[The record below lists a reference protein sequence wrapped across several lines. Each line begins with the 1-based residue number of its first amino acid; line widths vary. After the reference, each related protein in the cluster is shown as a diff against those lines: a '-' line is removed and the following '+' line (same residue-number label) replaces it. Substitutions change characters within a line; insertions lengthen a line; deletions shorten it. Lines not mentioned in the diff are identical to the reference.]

1 MNEMSDNLA
10 QQDLE
15 LFLGVV
21 KLSAYL
27 SHRGGMM
34 KRKEKSSSSKTEK
47 IAIGCAHN
55 SSHSIK
61 HCVRSQKGRNQS
73 YTILF

>member
-15 LFLGVV
+15 LFPAVV

-27 SHRGGMM
+27 THRGGMM
-34 KRKEKSSSSKTEK
+34 KRKEK
-47 IAIGCAHN
+47 
-55 SSHSIK
+55 
-61 HCVRSQKGRNQS
+61 
-73 YTILF
+73 